1 MQFFKV
7 DLKKHTDS
15 SLKKSDGFLST
26 LIFTK
31 NVLKLIEAS
40 LCETNE
46 FVFRVQR
53 IYTDIP
59 REFARMASGIG

>member
-7 DLKKHTDS
+7 DLKKHTES
-15 SLKKSDGFLST
+15 SLKKSDGFLNSH
-26 LIFTK
+26 LY
-31 NVLKLIEAS
+31 VLKLIEAS
-40 LCETNE
+40 LYETNE